1 MEVNDIDII
10 HKDLEYF
17 VDDVL
22 KNEPVENQQKLF
34 DNVSNG
40 SDKISEILHI
50 LSCINNCKKKL
61 SLVKNQKNEEQC

>member
-10 HKDLEYF
+10 RKDLEYF

-22 KNEPVENQQKLF
+22 KNQPVENQQKLF

-40 SDKISEILHI
+40 SDNISKILDI
-50 LSCINNCKKKL
+50 LSSINNCKKKMTL
-61 SLVKNQKNEEQC
+61 MNNQQNEESC